1 VLLSWPWPDFKY
13 PLLMIAVCVFLIVGT
28 LWLYIRPSIDPV
40 ALVRRYP
47 GKTGFWL
54 LILAAALALV
64 YAVDESR
71 S

>member
-1 VLLSWPWPDFKY
+1 
-13 PLLMIAVCVFLIVGT
+13 MIAVCVFLIVGT
-28 LWLYIRPSIDPV
+28 LWQNIRPSIDPV